1 MMPNK
6 KVFIRELKNYIGQQV
21 RLDSWLYNSRS
32 SGRVLFLMLRDGTG
46 LCQCV
51 AEAANLS
58 KELFVQLEH
67 LGQES
72 SLSVGGTIRAEPR
85 SPGGLELAVSDAI
98 IHCPAADY
106 PITPKEHGIDFLL
119 KNRHLHLRSLRP
131 WCIGRIRHT
140 VIDAI
145 RRFFN
150 DNGFIL
156 VDTPIF
162 TTIAGEGEQTL
173 FEVDYF
179 GQPMHLAQTGQLYLE
194 AAAMSFGKV
203 YCFGPTFRA
212 EKSKTRR
219 HLTEFWMVEPEVAY
233 IDLPGLLELAEDFVF
248 SIIQG
253 VLRNNRAELETLG
266 ADIAALEA
274 IQKPFVRLTYSE
286 AAEILTSNRTKE
298 FMAAQLEGFLAQK
311 KAYEEELNQL
321 LLLEAK
327 GGLKKW
333 QQDKTAGRI
342 IELRGELAELQVKIE
357 NNPKHAQLA
366 ADFQWGKDLGGSD
379 ETIISLMHNRPV
391 FVTHYPKKAKAFYMK
406 TDRSREEVVE
416 NFDLLAPAGFGEIIG
431 GSIREDNYERLLA
444 RIRQEGYNLDSYQW
458 YLDLRKYGSVPHG
471 GFGLGVERTVA
482 WLTGEKHIRQCI
494 AFPRLMDKVYL

>member
-1 MMPNK
+1 MNTK
-6 KVFIRELKNYIGQQV
+6 SIGELPKAIGQEIT
-21 RLDSWLYNSRS
+21 LNGWLYNNRP
-32 SGRVLFLMLRDGTG
+32 SGKVQFLMLRDGTG

-51 AEAANLS
+51 IEQAKVSEI
-58 KELFVQLEH
+58 LFEQLKH

-72 SLSVGGTIRAEPR
+72 SLSVTGLVREEPR
-85 SPGGLELAVSDAI
+85 SPGGVELVVSGARVY
-98 IHCPAADY
+98 CEAKDY

-119 KNRHLHLRSLRP
+119 KNRHLHLRSLKP

-150 DNGFIL
+150 DNGFTL

-179 GQPMHLAQTGQLYLE
+179 GQPLHLAQTGQLYLE
-194 AAAMSFGKV
+194 SAAMSFGKV

-233 IDLPGLLELAEDFVF
+233 IDLPGLLDLAEDFVF
-248 SIIQG
+248 GIVQR
-253 VLRNNRAELETLG
+253 VLKDNRSELETLG
-266 ADIAALEA
+266 ADIASLEA
-274 IQKPFVRLTYSE
+274 IQKPFVRLTYTE
-286 AAEILTSNRTKE
+286 VADILTSNRAKT
-298 FMAAQLEGFLAQK
+298 FMAEQLVQFQSQKQALETELA
-311 KAYEEELNQL
+311 ELEAE
-321 LLLEAK
+321 EAK

-333 QQDKTAGRI
+333 KQEKNARRMLEI
-342 IELRGELAELQVKIE
+342 RAELIELDVKIK

-366 ADFQWGKDLGGSD
+366 ADFRWGKDLGGSD
-379 ETIISLMHNRPV
+379 ETIISLMHDRPV
-391 FVTHYPKKAKAFYMK
+391 FVTHYPKSAKAFYMK
-406 TDRSREEVVE
+406 TDRTNDKVVE

-431 GSIREDNYERLLA
+431 GSVREDDYEHLLA
-444 RIRQEGYNLDSYQW
+444 RIHEEGYNPESYQW

-494 AFPRLMDKVYL
+494 AYPRMMDKVYL

>member
-1 MMPNK
+1 
-6 KVFIRELKNYIGQQV
+6 
-21 RLDSWLYNSRS
+21 
-32 SGRVLFLMLRDGTG
+32 MLRDGTG

-51 AEAANLS
+51 IE
-58 KELFVQLEH
+58 KDTIGEELFEQIKH

-72 SLSVGGTIRAEPR
+72 SLSVTGLVREESR
-85 SPGGLELAVSDAI
+85 SPGGVELAVTAVE
-98 IHCPAADY
+98 IHCGTMDY

-119 KNRHLHLRSLRP
+119 KNRHLHLRSLKP

-150 DNGFIL
+150 DNGFTL

-179 GQPMHLAQTGQLYLE
+179 GQPLHLAQTGQLYLE
-194 AAAMSFGKV
+194 SAAMSFGKV

-233 IDLPGLLELAEDFVF
+233 IDMEGLLSLAEDFVH
-248 SIIQG
+248 SIIQR
-253 VLRNNRAELETLG
+253 VLKDNRSELETLE

-274 IQKPFVRLTYSE
+274 IQKPFYRLTYTE
-286 AAEILTSNRTKE
+286 AADILTSDRTRE
-298 FMAAQLEGFLAQK
+298 FMAKQLDEFEGEKKTLEQELANIE
-311 KAYEEELNQL
+311 AAD
-321 LLLEAK
+321 AK

-333 QQDKTAGRI
+333 QQDKNARRMLEI
-342 IELRGELAELQVKIE
+342 RGELDELNTKIE
-357 NNPKHAQLA
+357 NNPKHAKLA
-366 ADFQWGKDLGGSD
+366 AEFRWGKDLGGSD
-379 ETIISLMHNRPV
+379 ETIISLMHDRPV
-391 FVTHYPKKAKAFYMK
+391 FVTHYPRDAKAFYMK
-406 TDRSREEVVE
+406 QDRENGNVVE
-416 NFDLLAPAGFGEIIG
+416 NFDLLASAGFGEIIG
-431 GSIREDNYERLLA
+431 GSVREDDHERLLA
-444 RIRQEGYNLDSYQW
+444 RIHEEGYNPEQYQW

-482 WLTGEKHIRQCI
+482 WIAGEKHIRQCI

>member
-1 MMPNK
+1 MSTK
-6 KVFIRELKNYIGQQV
+6 SISELAVCVGQEV
-21 RLDSWLYNSRS
+21 TLNGWLYNNRP
-32 SGRVLFLMLRDGTG
+32 SGKVQFLMLRDGTG

-51 AEAANLS
+51 IEKDKLAED
-58 KELFVQLEH
+58 LFEQIKH

-72 SLSVGGTIRAEPR
+72 SLSITGLVREEPR
-85 SPGGLELAVSDAI
+85 SPGGVELAVTGAA
-98 IHCPAADY
+98 IHCEAADY

-119 KNRHLHLRSLRP
+119 KNRHLHLRSLKP

-150 DNGFIL
+150 DNGFTL

-179 GQPMHLAQTGQLYLE
+179 GQPLHLAQTGQLYLE
-194 AAAMSFGKV
+194 SAAMSFGRV

-248 SIIQG
+248 SIVQR
-253 VLRNNRAELETLG
+253 VLKDNRAELETLG
-266 ADIAALEA
+266 ADISKLEA
-274 IQKPFVRLTYSE
+274 IQKPFVRLTYTE
-286 AAEILTSNRTKE
+286 VTEILTSKRTQL
-298 FMAAQLEGFLAQK
+298 FMAEQLDQFQTQK
-311 KAYEEELNQL
+311 QAFDRELSEL
-321 LLLEAK
+321 EAAEAK

-333 QQDKTAGRI
+333 QQEKNARRI
-342 IELRGELAELQVKIE
+342 LEIRSEIAELNTKIE
-357 NNPKHAQLA
+357 NNPKHARLA
-366 ADFQWGKDLGGSD
+366 ADFRWGKDLGGSD
-379 ETIISLMHNRPV
+379 ETIISLMHDRPV
-391 FVTHYPKKAKAFYMK
+391 FVTHYPKDAKAFYMK
-406 TDRSREEVVE
+406 ADRANDKVVE

-431 GSIREDNYERLLA
+431 GSVREDDYERLLA
-444 RIRQEGYNLDSYQW
+444 RIHEEGYNQDSYAW

-482 WLTGEKHIRQCI
+482 WITGEKHIRQCI
-494 AFPRLMDKVYL
+494 AYPRLMDKVYL

>member
-1 MMPNK
+1 MAQTK
-6 KVFIRELKNYIGQQV
+6 CIDELQRVVGQEV
-21 RLDSWLYNSRS
+21 TLKGWLYNNRP
-32 SGRVLFLMLRDGTG
+32 SGKVQFLTLRDGSG

-51 AEAANLS
+51 IE
-58 KELFVQLEH
+58 KEKLGEDLFDQIKH

-72 SLSVGGTIRAEPR
+72 SLSITGLVREELRSVGGV
-85 SPGGLELAVSDAI
+85 ELAVTAAT
-98 IHCPAADY
+98 IHCPAVDY

-119 KNRHLHLRSLRP
+119 KNRHLHLRSQKP

-150 DNGFIL
+150 DNGFTLI
-156 VDTPIF
+156 DTPIF

-179 GQPMHLAQTGQLYLE
+179 GQPLHLTQTGQLYLE
-194 AAAMSFGKV
+194 SAAMSFGKV

-233 IDLPGLLELAEDFVF
+233 IDLPGLLDLAEDFVF
-248 SIIQG
+248 SIVQR
-253 VLRNNRAELETLG
+253 VLKDNRGELETLG

-274 IQKPFVRLTYSE
+274 IPKPFVRLTYSE
-286 AAEILTSNRTKE
+286 VVDILTSDRTRT
-298 FMAAQLEGFLAQK
+298 FMAEQLAQFQSQK
-311 KAYEEELNQL
+311 QALESELAEF
-321 LLLEAK
+321 EAAASK

-333 QQDKTAGRI
+333 QQEKNARRI
-342 IELRGELAELQVKIE
+342 QQIRTELAELQVKIE

-366 ADFQWGKDLGGSD
+366 ADFRWGKDLGGSD
-379 ETIISLMHNRPV
+379 ETIISLMHDRPV
-391 FVTHYPKKAKAFYMK
+391 FVTHYPKAAKAFYMRADR
-406 TDRSREEVVE
+406 TDDRVVE

-431 GSIREDNYERLLA
+431 GSVREDDYERLLA
-444 RIRQEGYNLDSYQW
+444 RIDEEGYNPGSYQW

-482 WLTGEKHIRQCI
+482 WLTDEKHIRQCI

>member
-1 MMPNK
+1 M
-6 KVFIRELKNYIGQQV
+6 QQV
-21 RLDSWLYNSRS
+21 SIEQLKGFIGRDVTLRGWLYNNRP
-32 SGRVLFLMLRDGTG
+32 SGKVQFLVLRDGTG

-51 AEAANLS
+51 IEKAKVGED
-58 KELFVQLEH
+58 LFEQIKH

-72 SLSVGGTIRAEPR
+72 SLSVSGRVRSEER
-85 SPGGLELAVSDAI
+85 SPGGVELAVTGAEI
-98 IHCPAADY
+98 VCPAADY

-119 KNRHLHLRSLRP
+119 KNRHLHLRSMRP
-131 WCIGRIRHT
+131 WCISKVRHT

-150 DNGFIL
+150 DNGFTL

-179 GQPMHLAQTGQLYLE
+179 GQPLHLAQTGQLYLE
-194 AAAMSFGKV
+194 SAAMSFGKV

-233 IDLPGLLELAEDFVF
+233 IDLDGLLSLAEDFVF
-248 SIIQG
+248 SIVQR
-253 VLRNNRAELETLG
+253 VLKDNRSELETLE
-266 ADIAALEA
+266 ADITALEA
-274 IQKPFVRLTYSE
+274 IQKPFYRLTYTE
-286 AAEILTSNRTKE
+286 VADILTSDRTKE
-298 FMAAQLEGFLAQK
+298 FMANQFEEFTLRKESIEKELAEID
-311 KAYEEELNQL
+311 AAES
-321 LLLEAK
+321 K

-333 QQDKTAGRI
+333 QQEKHARRSQALRT
-342 IELRGELAELQVKIE
+342 ELDELNTKIE
-357 NNPKHAQLA
+357 NNPKHAALA
-366 ADFQWGKDLGGSD
+366 ADFCWGKDLGGSD
-379 ETIISLMHNRPV
+379 ETIISLMHDRPV
-391 FVTHYPKKAKAFYMK
+391 FVTHYPRGAKAFYMK
-406 TDRSREEVVE
+406 QDRSNGEVVE

-431 GSIREDNYERLLA
+431 GSVREDDYDRLLS
-444 RIRQEGYNLDSYQW
+444 RIHEEGYDPEHYQW

-482 WLTGEKHIRQCI
+482 WITGEKHIRQCI